1 MKHMYRSMGRLAFI
15 VICVSTIVPI
25 GESQENSDVS
35 KAPQGTRTANVVDA
49 IQMTQ
54 LVVENRGDISS
65 SGPAQFS
72 PDGQYFVVVT
82 KKGNI
87 ETNTNIYSLLL
98 FPTNKAILSSNPIL
112 LASMAS
118 SSNDPGIQDVKW
130 IDDRTL
136 AFLGE
141 NPGELQQV
149 YKVDRDTRHLTK
161 LTSHSTSV
169 LSYEVNAKDRSVLF
183 LAQPPLK
190 PLFDEKSGKDWVVV
204 SNEPLWDLIAGV
216 ASTGGP
222 RMPRAELFITKDNQ
236 ERRVGTQGNL
246 EPRAGLLLS
255 PDARYVIVKGLVTEI
270 PEIWKDYEDRQLRN
284 VISASSSHE
293 AVRVIYQ
300 YEVINLQSGETK
312 ALLDA
317 PVSDGNR
324 SDVLW
329 SLDSNSVI
337 VSSYLPL
344 NVPDTAERKLR
355 QSKKMLVEIKV
366 PSGELVPISSR
377 ELHPI
382 EWDPRDGKTLI
393 ARTSSA
399 SDRGLVAFQ
408 KAAEGWKETELI
420 NSDIRQKR
428 TIAITLEEDM
438 NTPPRLFVK
447 DLQTGQKS
455 VLVDLNPQF
464 KELNFGRVQSIIFNA
479 TDGHKVNAGLY
490 LPPNYVQGQ
499 KYPLVIQTHAW
510 NPKKFWIDGYS
521 PSAFAAQPLAAKG
534 FVVLQVEEDLSKL
547 STLGEAPGEASAYE
561 GGIDYLASLG
571 IIDRNR
577 VGVIAH
583 SQTGL
588 GVQYALTHSKY
599 HFGAATLADPSDGGY
614 FFYLSLIPALSTRY
628 PMVEGINGGPPFDEG
643 LTNWLKNSP
652 GFNLAKVNTPVREE
666 AYHPYSLFFT
676 WEWFAG
682 LSRLGKPVEL
692 IYRPDANHNLVRPR
706 DRLTSLQGNVDWFCF
721 WLKDEEDPDP
731 AKVAQYKRWHELRKL
746 QEKSRTTQRSR

>member
-1 MKHMYRSMGRLAFI
+1 MKQLGTSMGKLAFI
-15 VICVSTIVPI
+15 VIFFSTMVPI
-25 GESQENSDVS
+25 GQSQENRNRSS
-35 KAPQGTRTANVVDA
+35 EPQGARTVNVVDA
-49 IQMTQ
+49 IEMTQ
-54 LVVENRGDISS
+54 LVAENR
-65 SGPAQFS
+65 SGNPAQFS
-72 PDGQYFVVVT
+72 PDGEHFVVVT

-87 ETNTNIYSLLL
+87 EKNTNVYSLLL
-98 FPTNKAILSSNPIL
+98 FPTNKALLSPNPIL
-112 LASMAS
+112 LVSMQS
-118 SSNDPGIQDVKW
+118 SSNNPAIQDVKW

-149 YKVDRDTRHLTK
+149 YKVDRDTRQLTK
-161 LTSHSTSV
+161 LTNHSTSV
-169 LSYEVNAKDRSVLF
+169 LSYEINPNDRSVLF

-190 PLFDEKSGKDWVVV
+190 PLVDEKSGKDWVVV
-204 SNEPLWDLIAGV
+204 SNQPLWDLIAGV
-216 ASTGGP
+216 AGTGGP
-222 RMPRAELFITKDNQ
+222 RQPRAELFITKDNQ
-236 ERRVGTQGNL
+236 ERQVGTQGNL

-255 PDARYVIVKGLVTEI
+255 PDARYVIVKGLVNDI
-270 PEIWKDYEDRQLRN
+270 PEIWKNYEDRQIQYAVN
-284 VISASSSHE
+284 ASPSHG

-300 YEVINLQSGETK
+300 YKLINLDSGETK

-317 PVSDGNR
+317 PTDGGR

-329 SLDSNSVI
+329 STDSASII
-337 VSSYLPL
+337 VSSFLPL
-344 NVPDTAERKLR
+344 NIPDNTERKLR
-355 QSKKMLVEIKV
+355 QSKKMIVEIKV
-366 PSGELVPISSR
+366 PSTEIVPISSR
-377 ELHPI
+377 ELRPM
-382 EWDPRDGKTLI
+382 EWDPRGSKALI
-393 ARTSSA
+393 ARSSSA
-399 SDRGLVAFQ
+399 ADGGLVAFQ
-408 KAAEGWKETELI
+408 KAAEGWREIELT
-420 NSDIRQKR
+420 NSGIRRNQK
-428 TIAITLEEDM
+428 IAVTLEEDL
-438 NTPPRLFVK
+438 NTPPKLFVK

-455 VLVDLNPQF
+455 LLLDLNPQF
-464 KELNFGRVQSIIFNA
+464 KALRFGRVQSVTFNA

-510 NPKKFWIDGYS
+510 NPRKFWIDGYS
-521 PSAFAAQPLAAKG
+521 PSAFAAQPLAARE
-534 FVVLQVEEDLSKL
+534 FAVLQVEEDMSKL

-561 GGIDYLASLG
+561 GGIDYLDSLG
-571 IIDRNR
+571 IIDRDR

-643 LTNWLKNSP
+643 LTSWLKNSP
-652 GFNLAKVNTPVREE
+652 GFNLSKVTTPVRQE
-666 AYHPYSLFFT
+666 AYQPYSLFFT

-682 LSRLGKPVEL
+682 LTRLGKPVEL

-731 AKVAQYKRWHELRKL
+731 AKVDQYKRWHELRKL
-746 QEKSRTTQRSR
+746 QEKNKATQPKQ

>member
-1 MKHMYRSMGRLAFI
+1 MGRLAFI

-312 ALLDA
+312 AFLDA